1 MLSNLILEM
10 LKNEPLFRAQYVSS
24 IARTLAASFDGELF
38 DLLIAAA
45 MGKKGAVIEMD
56 FPKRFDPQKVD
67 IYLKV
72 ADIVSEIEKILSEY
86 YMGVPRKQVLVIVD
100 PKLFSRVIRGLLG
113 TQILMEKALDFIQ
126 NEQITPT
133 VISGISITRHI
144 ALDNEFRKT
153 FGFEDFNTYQDH
165 LIFKAVRYGC
175 ERVDLESGGTIT
187 GILAE
192 KPFPGHLTKTQEE
205 AVKEAVA

>member
-1 MLSNLILEM
+1 
-10 LKNEPLFRAQYVSS
+10 
-24 IARTLAASFDGELF
+24 
-38 DLLIAAA
+38 

-144 ALDNEFRKT
+144 ALDNVIIGQASNKFKSYNFKGIRAIMDTIFR
-153 FGFEDFNTYQDH
+153 
-165 LIFKAVRYGC
+165 
-175 ERVDLESGGTIT
+175 
-187 GILAE
+187 
-192 KPFPGHLTKTQEE
+192 
-205 AVKEAVA
+205 